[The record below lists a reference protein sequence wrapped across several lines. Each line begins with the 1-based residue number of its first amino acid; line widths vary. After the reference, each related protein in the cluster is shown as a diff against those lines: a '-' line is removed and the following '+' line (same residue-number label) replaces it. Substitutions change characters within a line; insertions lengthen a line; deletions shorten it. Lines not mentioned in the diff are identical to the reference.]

1 VRSVRGQF
9 VIRERAGTGDI
20 SLLVVVQFKI
30 HLGFSTT
37 FLFAAHWRDRLLLRV
52 GINALISL
60 DEAAAL

>member
-1 VRSVRGQF
+1 
-9 VIRERAGTGDI
+9 
-20 SLLVVVQFKI
+20 
-30 HLGFSTT
+30 LGFSTT